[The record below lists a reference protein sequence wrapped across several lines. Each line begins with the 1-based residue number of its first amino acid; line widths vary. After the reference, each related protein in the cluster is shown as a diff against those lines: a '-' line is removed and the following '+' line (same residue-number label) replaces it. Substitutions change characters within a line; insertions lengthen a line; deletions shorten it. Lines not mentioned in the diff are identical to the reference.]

1 MGHRPAMN
9 HKTTDPAD
17 SSLTIRSGGRTR
29 LSPEARQEQLLG
41 SAVACYARMGVERA
55 GHGDVAKHAG
65 VSTATV
71 FNYFATREALTD
83 AVLGRV
89 KQVVDDVFDADDADA
104 KTNPVHGRPKL
115 LSLAMRFGAVI
126 DDYPNVVRVLLNWSV
141 SFGDER
147 RPDYLAFQDDVLNQ
161 IHAAMSTKPRDGH
174 AGERAEARIIYGAAT
189 SFAMMKLDN
198 SAPETLAKFISR
210 VADIFP
216 AEI

>member
-1 MGHRPAMN
+1 MSD
-9 HKTTDPAD
+9 KTTDTAD
-17 SSLTIRSGGRTR
+17 SGLSIRSSSRTR

-71 FNYFATREALTD
+71 FNYFPTREALTD

-89 KQVVDDVFDADDADA
+89 KQVVEDVFDADA

-115 LSLAMRFGAVI
+115 LSLAMRFGAMI

-141 SFGDER
+141 SFGDVR
-147 RPDYLAFQDDVLNQ
+147 RPDYLAFQEDVLNQ
-161 IHAAMSTKPRDGH
+161 IHASMTAKPRDGH

-216 AEI
+216 AQ